1 VDSDVTRARRV
12 VRLAEAALAQV
23 DAARRSVQDLLD
35 ELGTSRAEPGSAGP
49 GVEVGLDSA
58 RLLAIEM
65 AVAGRSREEVG
76 VHVRAAY
83 EVVDVEALLDDV
95 FGPRVAHGRA

>member
-1 VDSDVTRARRV
+1 VDPDVTRARRV

-23 DAARRSVQDLLD
+23 DAARRSVHELLD
-35 ELGTSRAEPGSAGP
+35 ELGPARAAPASAGP

-76 VHVRAAY
+76 VHVRGAY
-83 EVVDVEALLDDV
+83 DVVDVEALLDDV
-95 FGPRVAHGRA
+95 FGPRAAQGRA